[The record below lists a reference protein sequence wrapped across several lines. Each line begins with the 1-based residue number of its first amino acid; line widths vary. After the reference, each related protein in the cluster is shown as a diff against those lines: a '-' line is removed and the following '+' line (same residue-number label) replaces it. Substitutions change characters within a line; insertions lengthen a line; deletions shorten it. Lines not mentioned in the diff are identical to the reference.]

1 MAKTKKEKDRES
13 LQEYID
19 RFRKLNTDVLKER
32 LAIIFHNNFARQAIN
47 IILKERG
54 AS

>member
-1 MAKTKKEKDRES
+1 MTKSKKDKDRES

-19 RFRKLNTDVLKER
+19 RFRKLDTDTLKLR
-32 LAIIFHNNFARQAIN
+32 LGVIINNNFARQAIN

-54 AS
+54 EQ